1 MITAAQMRA
10 ARALLRWSA
19 EELSRQSEL
28 SYPTI
33 QRMESAEG
41 IPSSYA
47 KNLKAVRDVF
57 EQAGIVFIDER
68 DDGFVGVMFKD
79 KSSNS

>member
-1 MITAAQMRA
+1 MITSAQMRA

-19 EELSRQSEL
+19 EKLSKKSGL

-41 IPSSYA
+41 IPASYA
-47 KNLKAVRDVF
+47 RNLSAVQRAL
-57 EQAGIVFIDER
+57 EEAGIQFIDAN
-68 DDGFVGVMFKD
+68 DSGGVGVRLRD
-79 KSSNS
+79 